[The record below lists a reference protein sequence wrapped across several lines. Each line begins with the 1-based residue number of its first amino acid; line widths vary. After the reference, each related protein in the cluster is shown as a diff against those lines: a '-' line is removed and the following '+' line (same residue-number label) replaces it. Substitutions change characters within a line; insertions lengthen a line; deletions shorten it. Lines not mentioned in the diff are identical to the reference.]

1 MKFICI
7 IYNIIFGL
15 SIGLVISSLL
25 FNNNIYH
32 GPNSLN
38 VQQQIFK
45 DNNKCYKLIPNI
57 IKCPFNN
64 YHN

>member
-15 SIGLVISSLL
+15 SFGLVISSFFLKDKI
-25 FNNNIYH
+25 FH
-32 GPNSLN
+32 GPNSLD
-38 VQQQIFK
+38 VQRKIFRE
-45 DNNKCYKLIPNI
+45 NEQCYKLIPNI

>member
-7 IYNIIFGL
+7 IYNIILGL
-15 SIGLVISSLL
+15 SFGLVISSYFLKHA
-25 FNNNIYH
+25 IYH
-32 GPNSLN
+32 GPNSLE
-38 VQQQIFK
+38 VQRKIFK
-45 DNNKCYKLIPNI
+45 YNNLCYKLVPNI